1 MPILTFGG
9 SQKSSGKLNDS
20 QSSKNIISA
29 ASKTLHLH
37 QLKEYDFCEK
47 LMKMK
52 RDLAEEIRV
61 SSSVSVPT
69 TRSGNKTTFDA
80 TSQSISKA
88 ENFNAK
94 EKQRP
99 QGDTT
104 DTLPPGQ
111 SDTICYLEDR

>member
-37 QLKEYDFCEK
+37 QLKEYAFCEK

-61 SSSVSVPT
+61 SSSFLDLLQDQVIQQLSMRHRSLLVKLKTLLQKKNKDLRAILRIPSHQDNQILSV
-69 TRSGNKTTFDA
+69 
-80 TSQSISKA
+80 I
-88 ENFNAK
+88 
-94 EKQRP
+94 
-99 QGDTT
+99 
-104 DTLPPGQ
+104 
-111 SDTICYLEDR
+111 